1 MANRNEN
8 RGGGKREHVRDVMTP
23 NPHTVTQKDKIVDA
37 ARIMAR
43 EDTGV
48 VPVIDDGRKIVGLIT
63 DRDIVVRLIAE
74 GRNASDATVNDAMS
88 KSVRSVKE
96 DTPISEVMAL
106 MSSAQVRRV
115 PVVNSSDE
123 LVGIVSLADLA
134 TETASDNRVGQ
145 TVEDISKGSG
155 NN

>member
-1 MANRNEN
+1 MAQERNQKSD
-8 RGGGKREHVRDVMTP
+8 GGSRSARDVMTA
-23 NPHTVTQKDKIVDA
+23 NPATVSEKDSIRDA

-48 VPVIDDGRKIVGLIT
+48 VPVVDGRKVVGMVT

-74 GRNASDATVNDAMS
+74 GKDPSSARVNECMT

-96 DTPISEVMAL
+96 DTPITEILSV
-106 MSSAQVRRV
+106 MSSAQIRRV
-115 PVVNSSDE
+115 PVVNASDE
-123 LVGIVSLADLA
+123 LVGIVSIGDIS
-134 TETASDNRVGQ
+134 TETNQDGKVGHAIEQ
-145 TVEDISKGSG
+145 ISEGPA